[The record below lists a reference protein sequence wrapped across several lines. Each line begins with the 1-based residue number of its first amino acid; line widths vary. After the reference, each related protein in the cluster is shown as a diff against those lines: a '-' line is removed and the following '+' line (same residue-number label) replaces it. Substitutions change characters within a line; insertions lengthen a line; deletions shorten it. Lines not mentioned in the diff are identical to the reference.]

1 MTIDTLAG
9 ITISAVVLGSLYALM
24 ASGLS
29 LVWGS
34 LRMFNFSYGTLIMIG
49 AYIAWAVSNHNA
61 LGLGLP
67 AGIVVS
73 LLAVAG
79 IGLIEYWILVRPFV
93 GRRNADL
100 TVIIATIAAAT
111 IIQNGAVVIWGPR
124 FKQVDPFVEGSFTL
138 LGTGLSYHQ
147 ALEVLIGPTL
157 LLAFAIFLKRSR
169 VGKAVRSVEQN
180 LDSARLLG
188 VDPNRIYAFVFALSA
203 AWAALAG
210 IMLGATAYMTPDFGS
225 DPLLKAFMVVILGGL
240 GSLPG
245 TVMAAYLIGA
255 LEAVLVYFVGLYWTP
270 VVLFGVI
277 IGFMVVRPTGLYGA
291 RT

>member
-1 MTIDTLAG
+1 MTIETLTG
-9 ITISAVVLGSLYALM
+9 IVVSAVVLGSVYALM

-29 LVWGS
+29 LVWGA
-34 LRMFNFSYGTLIMIG
+34 LRMFNFSYGTLIMLG
-49 AYIAWAVSNHNA
+49 AYVAWAVSNHNA

-67 AGIVVS
+67 AGIVV
-73 LLAVAG
+73 AIIVVAG
-79 IGLIEYWILVRPFV
+79 VGLIEYWLLVRPFI
-93 GRRNADL
+93 GLRNADL

-124 FKQVDPFVEGSFTL
+124 FKQVDPLVEGSVRF

-169 VGKAVRSVEQN
+169 LGMAIRSVEQN
-180 LDSARLLG
+180 LDSSRLLG
-188 VDPNRIYAFVFALSA
+188 VNPNRIYAFVFSLSA

-225 DPLLKAFMVVILGGL
+225 DPLLRAFMVVILGGL
-240 GSLPG
+240 GSLNG
-245 TVMAAYLIGA
+245 TVVAAYMLGA
-255 LEAVLVYFVGLYWTP
+255 LEAILVYFLGLYWTP
-270 VVLFGVI
+270 VVLFAAI
-277 IGFMVVRPTGLYGA
+277 IAFMVVRPTGLYGA
-291 RT
+291 RA